1 MQLVSG
7 LSSLFFIVSALNSIK
22 TQNNLWIFSNFYI
35 IYTSFMY
42 NIHKFDL
49 YEKYPEKE
57 ISRYDLSE
65 IYDKHLFNDYIVI
78 SIMGYM
84 NIENIIIK
92 NIVLISLIIEYYY
105 TKGIVKS
112 KNVSFLIGVLSRF
125 IKMINLY
132 KNGLLSYYTIFYTF
146 INLFNIMNTIL
157 IRNKYGYKRENKILN
172 IILTAL
178 WHYYM
183 SMVLCN
189 VSQSMFVE
197 LKYNR
202 DLQ

>member
-1 MQLVSG
+1 MFFIYG
-7 LSSLFFIVSALNSIK
+7 LSSLFFLLSAFSSIK
-22 TQNNLWIFSNFYI
+22 TENILWIFMNFSAP
-35 IYTSFMY
+35 YTSFMY
-42 NIHKFDL
+42 NLHKFDL

-92 NIVLISLIIEYYY
+92 NIVLISLFIEYYY

>member
-1 MQLVSG
+1 MN
-7 LSSLFFIVSALNSIK
+7 FSAP
-22 TQNNLWIFSNFYI
+22 
-35 IYTSFMY
+35 YTSFMY
-42 NIHKFDL
+42 NLHKFDL

-92 NIVLISLIIEYYY
+92 NIVLISLFIEYYY

>member
-1 MQLVSG
+1 MFFIYG
-7 LSSLFFIVSALNSIK
+7 LSSLFFLLSAFSSIK
-22 TQNNLWIFSNFYI
+22 TENILWIFMNFSAP
-35 IYTSFMY
+35 YTSFMY
-42 NIHKFDL
+42 NLHKFDL

-92 NIVLISLIIEYYY
+92 NIVLISLFIEYYY

-157 IRNKYGYKRENKILN
+157 IRNKYAYKRENKILN